1 MNETKWI
8 FKGKKY
14 NTRRE
19 IKDKFNISTSVFDAK
34 LRDGE
39 IIKLIKQ
46 VTADEKLNK
55 NTE

>member
-19 IKDKFNISTSVFDAK
+19 IKDTFNISTCVFDAK

-39 IIKLIKQ
+39 IIKIIKQ
-46 VTADEKLNK
+46 VTADEELNK

>member
-1 MNETKWI
+1 MNKTKWI